1 MWNFNVQW
9 KSSVAYIKTQID
21 SWVLES
27 TAEKEEQ
34 TANIVP
40 YLRVSLVFISETERL
55 LKLLAKTFECRNESH
70 YVFALLP
77 PHETKEYRFVTDL
90 LFRFSAILVI
100 LVEVSTQC
108 FNILL
113 LNISVHSILNTIL
126 IKILWILWHSG
137 NLFCQFDDILQESA
151 FSREVRRKYAEFRKK
166 NGDTVLNNSKKNLE
180 WYRHTI
186 VDLEKH

>member
-1 MWNFNVQW
+1 
-9 KSSVAYIKTQID
+9 
-21 SWVLES
+21 VLES

-40 YLRVSLVFISETERL
+40 YLRASLVFISETERL

-100 LVEVSTQC
+100 LVILVEVSTQC

-126 IKILWILWHSG
+126 IKIL
-137 NLFCQFDDILQESA
+137 
-151 FSREVRRKYAEFRKK
+151 
-166 NGDTVLNNSKKNLE
+166 
-180 WYRHTI
+180 
-186 VDLEKH
+186 